1 MERREVYEA
10 ESFEGPRVTD
20 FSEALAHVKD
30 GGKAA
35 RRGWDGWGRGSM
47 WIRLVEPEG
56 TSNFDYGMENSPYL
70 ELKTADRKLVPWVAT
85 QEDLLAEDWIL
96 INGQAE

>member
-1 MERREVYEA
+1 MMDELREHV
-10 ESFEGPRVTD
+10 GPRKVD
-20 FSEALAHVKD
+20 FGEALAHLKD

-35 RRGWDGWGRGSM
+35 RDGWDGWNRESL

-56 TSNFDYGMENSPYL
+56 TSEFDYGMENLPYL
-70 ELKTADRKLVPWVAT
+70 EMKTADRTLIPWVAT

-96 INGQAE
+96 LNEQAE